1 MSHSRPSAEWPLHAV
16 LVIPDG
22 GPDMGRVIRAAA
34 TPHIMNTFVV
44 SKKVICTGHITLEVE
59 YAPAGNTG
67 QPVCFTEF
75 TVPFAH
81 YVSHK
86 KAAPHLEASISAT
99 IEFQSLDILNRRT
112 VASLHIVRLRVMKL
126 APKQAY
132 TPTHICLLE
141 HITQH
146 SDSADPGH
154 QPATGTQ
161 TVMSLQRRTAHA
173 RRLWNGRYSYH

>member
-1 MSHSRPSAEWPLHAV
+1 MSRSRPSAEWPLHAV

-34 TPHIMNTFVV
+34 TPHITNTFVV

-59 YAPAGNTG
+59 YAPAGNAG
-67 QPVCFTEF
+67 QLISFTEF

-86 KAAPHLEASISAT
+86 KASPHLEASISAT

-126 APKQAY
+126 TPKQVYA
-132 TPTHICLLE
+132 PTHVYLPE
-141 HITQH
+141 HITR
-146 SDSADPGH
+146 SPDNPDPGH
-154 QPATGTQ
+154 QPATGAQ
-161 TVMSLQRRTAHA
+161 TVIHLQRRTAHA